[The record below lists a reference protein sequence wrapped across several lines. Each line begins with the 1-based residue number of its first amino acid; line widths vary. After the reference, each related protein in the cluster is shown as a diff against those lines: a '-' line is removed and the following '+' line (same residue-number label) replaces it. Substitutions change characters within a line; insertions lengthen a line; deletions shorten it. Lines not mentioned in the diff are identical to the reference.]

1 MPLLARKELEE
12 AFQNE
17 SDDESD
23 EDDSKY
29 LNMNEEDGQY
39 SFYSLTFD
47 LLTHC
52 YFPRGCLG
60 RGLCV
65 RRDACQ

>member
-29 LNMNEEDGQY
+29 LNMNEEDGE
-39 SFYSLTFD
+39 LPTPAMTLIRLAD
-47 LLTHC
+47 DTG
-52 YFPRGCLG
+52 RRCLG
-60 RGLCV
+60 
-65 RRDACQ
+65 